1 MNGRLGD
8 GALYLV
14 KRRLFL
20 ALLCLSTVALAA
32 AVFLFLKVSGSDPAA
47 PDRVFRGAYRMGRNS
62 GRPPVFDKTVAEVLK
77 EADEKFTYRGRPIHP
92 GLVREFK
99 CWLSDL
105 NPVTVMVDV
114 SAADDT
120 NEYSTETYMKGDY
133 LAIKTYYEGREDGG
147 YGYKRVRT
155 TEDGVHV
162 LETISHGGA
171 SSRIV
176 VELWVRF
183 EIGRSFYPDGTGYD
197 QLLMRLVRAK

>member
-8 GALYLV
+8 GALHLV

-20 ALLCLSTVALAA
+20 VLLCLSAAALAA
-32 AVFLFLKVSGSDPAA
+32 GWLVGTMEHAA
-47 PDRVFRGAYRMGRNS
+47 ADRVFRGAYRMGRNS

-92 GLVREFK
+92 GLVREFE

-114 SAADDT
+114 SAANDT
-120 NEYSTETYMKGDY
+120 NEYSAETYMKGDY

-147 YGYKRVRT
+147 YGYRRVRT

-162 LETISHGGA
+162 LETISYGGS
-171 SSRIV
+171 SSRV
-176 VELWVRF
+176 VCELWVRF